1 MASLNRIILVG
12 RLTADPEIRSTIDGT
27 SIAKFQ
33 LAVERG
39 FSAGSQKE
47 IDYVDI
53 VAWRALADLSQNSLK
68 KGMLALV
75 EGKIHNRSFET
86 KEGAKKYV
94 TEINANNITV
104 LEGALAPVAAKPKKQ
119 EVVANDN
126 TAIEEFL
133 EDDLPF

>member
-1 MASLNRIILVG
+1 M
-12 RLTADPEIRSTIDGT
+12 ADPEVRSTIDGT
-27 SIAKFQ
+27 PIAKFQ

-39 FSAGSQKE
+39 FSTGAQKE
-47 IDYVDI
+47 IDYIDI
-53 VAWRALADLSQNSLK
+53 VAWRALADLCQNSLK

-86 KEGAKKYV
+86 KEGAKRYV

-104 LEGALAPVAAKPKKQ
+104 LENAKAFVAPSQTKPSAKPKT
-119 EVVANDN
+119 EVIESDS